1 MNKKNS
7 EMKKR
12 YEALYSDDGINNEEL
27 IEIEKMLEVEL
38 PETFCEISIFF
49 SGGYLGSISNYSFS
63 RVGNSLNI
71 IDETIRLRE
80 SVNLPTRFVVLAE
93 PSESLI
99 VMDTKN
105 TPSVIWFDAVE
116 ISELEKKSFT
126 SKPDEWETYANY
138 FNAQLEE
145 EEEEQGL

>member
-1 MNKKNS
+1 MNKENL

-27 IEIEKMLEVEL
+27 IEIEKMLEIEL
-38 PETFCEISIFF
+38 PENFCEVSTFF

-80 SVNLPTRFVVLAE
+80 FVNLPTRFVVLAE

-126 SKPDEWETYANY
+126 SKPDEWETYADY
-138 FNAQLEE
+138 FNAQLEG